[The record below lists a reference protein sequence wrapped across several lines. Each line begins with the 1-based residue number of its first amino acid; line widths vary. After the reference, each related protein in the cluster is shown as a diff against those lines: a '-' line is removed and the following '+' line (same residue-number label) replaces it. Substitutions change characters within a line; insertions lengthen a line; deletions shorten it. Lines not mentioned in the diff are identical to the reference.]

1 MKRNVP
7 TQQVQVQRTMSHARQ
22 EISVRPLP
30 APEELQQYELVK
42 PGFAERLLAMAEK
55 RTRQTIDSSR

>member
-7 TQQVQVQRTMSHARQ
+7 TPTVQVQRTMSHTRQ

-30 APEELQQYELVK
+30 APEEL
-42 PGFAERLLAMAEK
+42 RK
-55 RTRQTIDSSR
+55 RYSQVFWNR